1 MGEENKTGY
10 PSIDKPWM
18 KYYDERIIDTPLPR
32 RSIYDNI
39 YINNHEH
46 LEDIA
51 LRYFGNRIS
60 YGELFDGI
68 GQAEKIF
75 CSLGVKA
82 QEVVSFISIFTPEMI
97 YAFYALN
104 KIGAVSSMLDPRA
117 TADELARKISDAESK
132 ILVVLDACMEQLDE
146 IVTHTELEH
155 IVVLSTGKS
164 MGMPAK
170 HLYTA
175 KTLFSKRK
183 YNSKTEKLI
192 RKWEDL
198 QNMSVNEQPGNQS
211 SLDVSENQAVI
222 CYTGGTTG
230 ESKGVVL
237 TNNNVNAIVEQFRKA
252 TNGFERQ
259 QTWMTPSVP
268 FIAYALACSLHMPL
282 SFGME
287 CCIELYDNH
296 KMAMTIINSKYN
308 HVLATPVL
316 YEELLQEYG
325 DKKIDLSFLIMPITG
340 ADKLSEKQYNDINT
354 SLQEHNCSWKICNG
368 YGMTEVGSAAC
379 VSVSNECN
387 KAASV
392 GIPFPDTTVTAFD
405 VTTGKECRI
414 GESGEICI
422 QGPGV
427 MKGYFKNKEKTDE
440 VIHIHEDGKR
450 WMHTGDIGHV
460 DEDGCI
466 FIEGRIKR
474 MIIKYDGFK
483 VFPNVVE
490 EKILTCSYIGNC
502 VCVGIED
509 KAHTTGQLP
518 VVVIVPSDKSID
530 ENVIKDEVRKICKQ
544 ELSEYAQPTEYYF
557 YDKLPLTHAGKVDY
571 RVLEKQISNQR
582 ITTNEHSF

>member
-1 MGEENKTGY
+1 MQKSEKNLTGY
-10 PSIDKPWM
+10 PSIDKPWL
-18 KYYDERIIDTPLPR
+18 KYYDEKLIDTPLPR

-39 YINNHEH
+39 YINNQEH

-60 YGELFDGI
+60 YGKLFEGI
-68 GQAEKIF
+68 EQAEKIF
-75 CSLGVKA
+75 CSLGVKS
-82 QEVVSFISIFTPEMI
+82 QDVVSFISIFTPEMI

-117 TADELARKISDAESK
+117 TADELARKISDAKSR
-132 ILVVLDACMEQLDE
+132 IVVVLDACMEQLDE
-146 IVTHTELEH
+146 IVERITLEH
-155 IVVLSTGKS
+155 VVVLSTGKS
-164 MGMPAK
+164 MGMPTK
-170 HLYTA
+170 QLYTA
-175 KTLFSKRK
+175 KNIFSKRK

-198 QNMSVNEQPGNQS
+198 QNLSVNIQLGDS
-211 SLDVSENQAVI
+211 SNNDVSENPAVI

-237 TNNNVNAIVEQFRKA
+237 TNHNIISIVEQYRKI
-252 TNGFERQ
+252 TGGFERR
-259 QTWMTPSVP
+259 QTWLTPSVP
-268 FIAYALACSLHMPL
+268 FAAYPVVCSLNIPL

-287 CCIELYDNH
+287 CCIELFEQQ
-296 KMAMTIINSKYN
+296 KMAKSVVNDEIT
-308 HVLATPVL
+308 HVSAGPSL
-316 YEELLQEYG
+316 YEALLKYVGENEV
-325 DKKIDLSFLIMPITG
+325 DLSFLIMPITG

-354 SLQEHNCSWKICNG
+354 FLQEHNCSWKICNG

-392 GIPFPDTTVTAFD
+392 GIPFPDTIVAAFD

-440 VIHIHEDGKR
+440 VIRIHEDGNR
-450 WMHTGDIGHV
+450 WMHTGDIGHI
-460 DEDGCI
+460 DEDGCV

-490 EKILTCSYIGNC
+490 EKILTCSLIENC
-502 VCVGIED
+502 ACVGIED
-509 KAHTTGQLP
+509 KVHGTGQLP
-518 VVVIVPSDKSID
+518 VAVIVPSYKNMD
-530 ENVIKDEVRKICKQ
+530 ENVIRNEVQTICRR
-544 ELSEYAQPTEYYF
+544 ELPEYAQPTEYYF

-571 RVLEKQISNQR
+571 RVLEKAVSK
-582 ITTNEHSF
+582 